1 MDFDQEQ
8 KGCIAGC
15 PIILYKKRKKFL
27 NPQLLQLYHAL
38 PKTVKSKVSF
48 FLFLSNTIDVFGIQ
62 LSKKDDI
69 DCDIGWANPRV
80 IK

>member
-1 MDFDQEQ
+1 MPVVQSYY
-8 KGCIAGC
+8 I
-15 PIILYKKRKKFL
+15 KKEISQSQASLVVR
-27 NPQLLQLYHAL
+27 ASA
-38 PKTVKSKVSF
+38 KTVKSKVSF
-48 FLFLSNTIDVFGIQ
+48 FLIVSNTTNVYGVQ

>member
-1 MDFDQEQ
+1 MYHDVQSYY
-8 KGCIAGC
+8 I
-15 PIILYKKRKKFL
+15 KKEI
-27 NPQLLQLYHAL
+27 PQCSAASDVRAL
-38 PKTVKSKVSF
+38 SRTVKSKVSF
-48 FLFLSNTIDVFGIQ
+48 FLFLSNTTNVYGVLYGVQ

>member
-1 MDFDQEQ
+1 LSNY
-8 KGCIAGC
+8 
-15 PIILYKKRKKFL
+15 IILKKI
-27 NPQLLQLYHAL
+27 PQSPASSDVRAL
-38 PKTVKSKVSF
+38 PNTVKSKVSF
-48 FLFLSNTIDVFGIQ
+48 FLFLSSTTNVYGVLYGVQ

>member
-1 MDFDQEQ
+1 LIRSKRGVLPVVQSYY
-8 KGCIAGC
+8 I
-15 PIILYKKRKKFL
+15 KKERNSL
-27 NPQLLQLYHAL
+27 IPQLLQLYHAL

>member
-1 MDFDQEQ
+1 LSNH
-8 KGCIAGC
+8 
-15 PIILYKKRKKFL
+15 IILKKKEI
-27 NPQLLQLYHAL
+27 PQSPSSSVVHAL
-38 PKTVKSKVSF
+38 PKTVKPKVSF
-48 FLFLSNTIDVFGIQ
+48 FLFLSNTTDVFGVQ